1 MFCSGNEQNLVGTAY
16 SAARVGVSIN
26 FRNAFWS
33 CSPDHPVRKRDV
45 FDRLLREIEAVVD
58 SSLGREEKL
67 KRVCELLA
75 GSVDYYD
82 WVGFYLV
89 DEAKGNELV
98 LGPFVGEPTE
108 HVRIPFGRGVCGRA
122 AVELKTIIV
131 QDVSKETNY
140 LACSPLVKSEI
151 VVPIF
156 REGNFVGELDIDSH
170 QLAPFTEEDREFLE
184 KVANLVAKVL

>member
-1 MFCSGNEQNLVGTAY
+1 MFEQLLEE
-16 SAARVGVSIN
+16 
-26 FRNAFWS
+26 
-33 CSPDHPVRKRDV
+33 VRK
-45 FDRLLREIEAVVD
+45 VVD

-67 KRVCELLA
+67 KRVCELLHDR
-75 GSVDYYD
+75 VPYYD

-89 DEAKGNELV
+89 DERKGNELV

-122 AVELKTIIV
+122 AVELKTIVV
-131 QDVSKETNY
+131 QDVSKEANY

-156 REGNFVGELDIDSH
+156 KGGEFVGELDIDSH
-170 QLAPFTEEDREFLE
+170 ELAPFTEDDRLFLE
-184 KVANLVAKVL
+184 RVAELVSRIV